1 MSENKG
7 EPIRILLVE
16 DEEGPAE
23 AIKRTLEEN
32 LGQAHIQVE
41 QNFEQALLSLK
52 PHSFEAVVLDLFL
65 GDPAQNEKEGRK
77 VWEQIWKTKLVPIIV
92 HTAGECE
99 LEPNVPIDNPFLKCI
114 TKHTGSDVEVA
125 KHLQSLIPH
134 ILALR
139 QVEQEFNKAIHS
151 VIEDVSPLIWRAE
164 ANDRLRRELLLCS
177 ARRRLAAKMDQ
188 KTLSTGESMLSWEQY
203 IYPPMEDSLLTG
215 DVLRIK
221 DGKFEDPMA
230 YRLVLTPSCDL
241 VMRNGKCKVEKV
253 LVAKCKSRDEYL
265 KVVAVQANIKPKDL
279 DKKILKSR
287 ITEPQLGGYILL
299 PEYKSVLPSLAVHLR
314 NLEMIPI
321 TEISLTD
328 NVEANFKRI
337 TSIDSPFREQIT
349 WAYLQIAGRP
359 GVPDR
364 DIDKWTKEI
373 LEASPSTA
381 TT

>member
-1 MSENKG
+1 
-7 EPIRILLVE
+7 
-16 DEEGPAE
+16 
-23 AIKRTLEEN
+23 
-32 LGQAHIQVE
+32 
-41 QNFEQALLSLK
+41 
-52 PHSFEAVVLDLFL
+52 
-65 GDPAQNEKEGRK
+65 
-77 VWEQIWKTKLVPIIV
+77 
-92 HTAGECE
+92 
-99 LEPNVPIDNPFLKCI
+99 
-114 TKHTGSDVEVA
+114 
-125 KHLQSLIPH
+125 
-134 ILALR
+134 
-139 QVEQEFNKAIHS
+139 
-151 VIEDVSPLIWRAE
+151 
-164 ANDRLRRELLLCS
+164 
-177 ARRRLAAKMDQ
+177 
-188 KTLSTGESMLSWEQY
+188 MLSWEQY

-221 DGKFEDPMA
+221 DGKLEDPMA
-230 YRLVLTPSCDL
+230 YRLVLAPSCDL